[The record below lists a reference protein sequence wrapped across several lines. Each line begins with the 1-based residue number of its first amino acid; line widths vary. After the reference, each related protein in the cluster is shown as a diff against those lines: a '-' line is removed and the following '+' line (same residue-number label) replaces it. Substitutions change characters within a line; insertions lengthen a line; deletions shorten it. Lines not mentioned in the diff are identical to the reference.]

1 MRTPVQALA
10 VVPDS
15 VLEPRSRDWL
25 PLFLQYAA
33 AKPGGRATG
42 ATADEP
48 VEEADEVDADIN
60 GVDADVNG
68 VDTDVNGKPA
78 VAASSLAAQP
88 ATVADAGSGDQA
100 RPGRLGNKLWRAQLR
115 EWLALLAGVRG
126 VRGLA
131 QASQLRQAVA
141 AQLLDTESE
150 VQQAALRCL
159 KVSLQCWGCCVGLVV
174 LQSSMSGTRAD
185 DVLIFEPV
193 VS

>member
-1 MRTPVQALA
+1 MPIAGTALMALVRRPPLQAL
-10 VVPDS
+10 VKVPSS

-33 AKPGGRATG
+33 AKPGGRQTG
-42 ATADEP
+42 AAADEL

-60 GVDADVNG
+60 PADADVNG
-68 VDTDVNGKPA
+68 EPA

-88 ATVADAGSGDQA
+88 ATVAEAGAGNQA
-100 RPGRLGNKLWRAQLR
+100 RPGRLSNKLWRAQLR

-131 QASQLRQAVA
+131 QAPQLRQAVA

-159 KVSLQCWGCCVGLVV
+159 KVSLQCGRMLCG
-174 LQSSMSGTRAD
+174 SGGASEQCAGRC
-185 DVLIFEPV
+185 
-193 VS
+193 S